1 MLKIYC
7 VLSYLSESYLSY
19 NIKDRANA
27 KSIFSETKP
36 LVKKLLF
43 THFDLFLHKE
53 SHFLC
58 TIQYIYYITMTI
70 FPVLFY
76 ILLIYMNTLL
86 FI

>member
-19 NIKDRANA
+19 NIRDRVNA
-27 KSIFSETKP
+27 KSIFSEIKP
-36 LVKKLLF
+36 LVKKLS

-58 TIQYIYYITMTI
+58 TIQYNISSLILHITYIHE
-70 FPVLFY
+70 Y
-76 ILLIYMNTLL
+76 IIICIIL
-86 FI
+86 